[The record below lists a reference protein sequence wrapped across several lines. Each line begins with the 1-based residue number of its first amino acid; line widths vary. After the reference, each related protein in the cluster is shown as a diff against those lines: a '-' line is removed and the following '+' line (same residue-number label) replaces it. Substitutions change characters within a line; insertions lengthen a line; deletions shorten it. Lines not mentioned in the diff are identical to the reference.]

1 MLNNDISTVETGGI
15 ILFGQYPQT
24 QEGAYRPIEWV
35 VMQRDPEMHT
45 LMLLS
50 KRILDFRQ
58 FNERNKG
65 TNWEKCTLRTWL
77 NEEFFSAA
85 FNEEEKNVI
94 LEHEREYGGVYNS
107 CYQRVRNCCDRV
119 SLIGV
124 NEIDEFWLPD
134 GMSDHRINYLFL
146 IYEDTYVKNKVEA
159 LPTAYA
165 KTKVDDK
172 LWYSTYWTR
181 DSVWPG
187 PVRYL
192 NSYNQNKAYQYLFKG
207 LAVH

>member
-1 MLNNDISTVETGGI
+1 MKYLNN
-15 ILFGQYPQT
+15 
-24 QEGAYRPIEWV
+24 
-35 VMQRDPEMHT
+35 M
-45 LMLLS
+45 
-50 KRILDFRQ
+50 
-58 FNERNKG
+58 
-65 TNWEKCTLRTWL
+65 
-77 NEEFFSAA
+77 
-85 FNEEEKNVI
+85 
-94 LEHEREYGGVYNS
+94 EHEREYGGVYNS

-119 SLIGV
+119 SPIGV

-192 NSYNQNKAYQYLFKG
+192 NSYNQNKAYAIDPNGNVEVSVAQMRGVRPIIMIQY
-207 LAVH
+207 